1 MDENFYFFVL
11 AIPATCA
18 FWFLYAIIVTELA
31 NWLTSRRLRNN
42 KSRQKKPKAKTIRGF
57 DYPELFYEDNLQRIR
72 ELEKRITACD
82 QEIEKLRN
90 KELVTHYAGVF
101 CRGYYVKQW
110 ATSPVGISYPLG

>member
-1 MDENFYFFVL
+1 VDKSFYFFLL

-42 KSRQKKPKAKTIRGF
+42 KPTATVESRQKKPKAKTVRGF
-57 DYPELFYEDNLQRIR
+57 DYPELFYDDTLRRIR
-72 ELEKRITACD
+72 ELKERIAACD

-90 KELVTHYAGVF
+90 KRVSHL
-101 CRGYYVKQW
+101 R
-110 ATSPVGISYPLG
+110 

>member
-1 MDENFYFFVL
+1 VDENFYFFVL

-42 KSRQKKPKAKTIRGF
+42 KPTASEESPQKKPKAKNIRGF
-57 DYPELFYEDNLQRIR
+57 DYPELFFDDSFQRIR
-72 ELEKRITACD
+72 ELQKQIAACD

-90 KELVTHYAGVF
+90 K
-101 CRGYYVKQW
+101 
-110 ATSPVGISYPLG
+110 

>member
-1 MDENFYFFVL
+1 VDEKFYFFVL

-42 KSRQKKPKAKTIRGF
+42 KPTEESRQKKPKAKTIRGF
-57 DYPELFYEDNLQRIR
+57 DYPELLNEDTLVRIR
-72 ELEKRITACD
+72 ELKKRIATCD

-90 KELVTHYAGVF
+90 K
-101 CRGYYVKQW
+101 
-110 ATSPVGISYPLG
+110 

>member
-1 MDENFYFFVL
+1 MDESFYFFLL

-42 KSRQKKPKAKTIRGF
+42 KPTATAESRQKKPKTKTVRGF
-57 DYPELFYEDNLQRIR
+57 DHPELFYDDTLQRIR
-72 ELEKRITACD
+72 ELKKRIAACD

-90 KELVTHYAGVF
+90 KRVSHL
-101 CRGYYVKQW
+101 R
-110 ATSPVGISYPLG
+110 

>member
-1 MDENFYFFVL
+1 VRRLCGVDENFYFLVL

-42 KSRQKKPKAKTIRGF
+42 KPTATGESRQKKRKAKTVRGF
-57 DYPELFYEDNLQRIR
+57 DYPELFREDTLQRIR
-72 ELEKRITACD
+72 ELKKRIAAFD

-90 KELVTHYAGVF
+90 K
-101 CRGYYVKQW
+101 
-110 ATSPVGISYPLG
+110 